1 MALFTI
7 SKTCKQP
14 KCPSIEEWTKK
25 MWCIYTMES
34 YSAIIKNEIMLFVA
48 TWVDLE
54 IIILS
59 EVSQRKKSSKEQR
72 E

>member
-59 EVSQRKKSSKEQR
+59 ELSQRKKSSKEQS